1 MEKKREGN
9 EVSEVEA
16 RGSLDEKEHETYVVE
31 SEITDRDL
39 LDEPLHL

>member
-16 RGSLDEKEHETYVVE
+16 RGSWEEEHETCIVE

-39 LDEPLHL
+39 LDELPHL